1 MLLFCHQLKKYPRL
15 NFFKLLYTLFHFL
28 YNNYFLSFCFKILDP
43 HDIRFSTWRQQRAA
57 EHLRQQH
64 ERHSLL
70 PDGTILVEPYDIP
83 VAHVGDA
90 ARHLP
95 PASVESFV
103 RKNSPHL
110 RPSDNSEPRE
120 AKKQVWI

>member
-1 MLLFCHQLKKYPRL
+1 M
-15 NFFKLLYTLFHFL
+15 
-28 YNNYFLSFCFKILDP
+28 DP

-64 ERHSLL
+64 ERHSIL
-70 PDGTILVEPYDIP
+70 PDGSILVEPYDIA
-83 VAHVGDA
+83 VGHAGDA

-95 PASVESFV
+95 PGSVESFV

-110 RPSDNSEPRE
+110 RPGDNPESRE
-120 AKKQVWI
+120 TRKQV

>member
-1 MLLFCHQLKKYPRL
+1 MP
-15 NFFKLLYTLFHFL
+15 
-28 YNNYFLSFCFKILDP
+28 DP
-43 HDIRFSTWRQQRAA
+43 HDIHFSTWRQQRAA

-70 PDGTILVEPYDIP
+70 PDGTILVEQYDIP

-90 ARHLP
+90 ALHLP

-103 RKNSPHL
+103 RKNSPLL
-110 RPSDNSEPRE
+110 RPSDNSELRE
-120 AKKQVWI
+120 AKKQVWM

>member
-1 MLLFCHQLKKYPRL
+1 M
-15 NFFKLLYTLFHFL
+15 
-28 YNNYFLSFCFKILDP
+28 
-43 HDIRFSTWRQQRAA
+43 RFSTWRQQRAA

-70 PDGTILVEPYDIP
+70 PDGTVMVEPFDI
-83 VAHVGDA
+83 AIGHVGDA

-95 PASVESFV
+95 PGSVEPFV

-110 RPSDNSEPRE
+110 RSADNAESRE
-120 AKKQVWI
+120 TRKQVGCAISEL